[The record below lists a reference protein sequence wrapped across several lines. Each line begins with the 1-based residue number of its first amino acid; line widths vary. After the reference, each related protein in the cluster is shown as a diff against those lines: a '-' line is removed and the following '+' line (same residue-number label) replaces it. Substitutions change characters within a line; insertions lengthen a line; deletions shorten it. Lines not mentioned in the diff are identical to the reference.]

1 MPIIVSKL
9 GSNIGALLRNRSYW
23 AVKLRDG
30 TWLSEVDL
38 CPQYRPETP
47 YYDWSLDLVGT
58 GDVARIRELWL
69 FAPPNRLSPLG
80 NTAVLFFRPDEHNTA
95 FQLHVTGYNTSGRV
109 ATSQI
114 IGRVID
120 KATGDCIA
128 HIWDAKNKVM
138 VVNWETNINTFK
150 RWEEEV
156 AKQLKRPLSKVK
168 QTAPPGALAKDVHGL
183 Y

>member
-1 MPIIVSKL
+1 MPIIVSRL
-9 GSNIGALLRNRSYW
+9 GSRIGAFIHNKSYW

-30 TWLSEVDL
+30 RWLSEIDL
-38 CPQYRPETP
+38 YPGLRSDHP

-69 FAPPNRLSPLG
+69 FAPPNRLSPMG
-80 NTAVLFFRPDEHNTA
+80 NTATLFFGPFEHHTA
-95 FQLHVTGYNTSGRV
+95 FQLHITGYNTFGRV

-114 IGRVID
+114 IGRVTD

-128 HIWDAKNKVM
+128 HIWDAKNRVM
-138 VVNWETNINTFK
+138 VVNWETNIKTFA
-150 RWEEEV
+150 RWEQAV
-156 AKQLKRPLSKVK
+156 AEKLHKPLVKVK
-168 QTAPPGALAKDVHGL
+168 QTAPPGALSKDVHGL